1 MQFMSFFQDWHQ
13 HIDIEGTV
21 LKKVLKL
28 LQSES
33 HILSG
38 IYPRILPLCHKIPKV
53 HLKPF
58 YTDFLDALRNGLN
71 TYVPK
76 SSRHQN
82 TQFQNQQNGALNCV
96 QAFFE
101 VSIFGLKN
109 DDDQLVHDLI
119 GNKVRGLQF
128 FLSPK
133 NVAQFS
139 PIFLLICIEFL
150 EMPSLFILKGQAF
163 QSASLQFLVNHGLF
177 FMKYCTKTLM
187 ERM

>member
-1 MQFMSFFQDWHQ
+1 M
-13 HIDIEGTV
+13 

-38 IYPRILPLCHKIPKV
+38 IYPRILPLCHQIPKV
-53 HLKPF
+53 HLKSF

-76 SSRHQN
+76 SSRHQG

-109 DDDQLVHDLI
+109 DGDELVHDLI
-119 GNKVRGLQF
+119 GNKVSTMLQKI
-128 FLSPK
+128 SK
-133 NVAQFS
+133 CEV
-139 PIFLLICIEFL
+139 
-150 EMPSLFILKGQAF
+150 K
-163 QSASLQFLVNHGLF
+163 ASL
-177 FMKYCTKTLM
+177 C
-187 ERM
+187 

>member
-1 MQFMSFFQDWHQ
+1 M
-13 HIDIEGTV
+13 
-21 LKKVLKL
+21 KL

-119 GNKVRGLQF
+119 GNKVREDFNSFFSFVSFFVGLYHNFHQF
-128 FLSPK
+128 FFWFVLSSFWLK
-133 NVAQFS
+133 CRH
-139 PIFLLICIEFL
+139 FLYWKL
-150 EMPSLFILKGQAF
+150 SL
-163 QSASLQFLVNHGLF
+163 SSLLHYSFW
-177 FMKYCTKTLM
+177 
-187 ERM
+187 